1 MAKNKKTIFG
11 FESKQ
16 YALLSPNSRQNEE
29 ATMEYNR
36 IFSRALQSGALLRER
51 LDHFMREQKL
61 WDDLMEKQY
70 YELII
75 EIQKKQ
81 EKLEKGGIKLVEAK
95 EVAIELKTLRAT
107 LQALISQ
114 KNSMDVNTA
123 QGQAENARF
132 NCLLVNCLVYNDTGE
147 NVYEDIEDYV
157 ANEDELS
164 VKAAEEFANLY
175 FGLEKDYE
183 RNLPEN
189 KFLTEYNFADEELR
203 LINDDGQLVDYR
215 GKLIDKE
222 GRYVDDEGK
231 YIDFEGNPVDEE
243 GNKILDFQP
252 FLDDKGNPIEKGES
266 KPTKE
271 KPKRRGRPK
280 KAEAAETQKT

>member
-1 MAKNKKTIFG
+1 
-11 FESKQ
+11 
-16 YALLSPNSRQNEE
+16 
-29 ATMEYNR
+29 
-36 IFSRALQSGALLRER
+36 
-51 LDHFMREQKL
+51 
-61 WDDLMEKQY
+61 
-70 YELII
+70 
-75 EIQKKQ
+75 
-81 EKLEKGGIKLVEAK
+81 
-95 EVAIELKTLRAT
+95 
-107 LQALISQ
+107 
-114 KNSMDVNTA
+114 MDVNTA